1 MPIVPKE
8 DMFVQSILPQGRLA
22 YQDIR
27 ATPESFG
34 GQVGQTL
41 QNTGRILEKNA
52 ISRQELLNKVNVN
65 DVYATQFDPAARA
78 IYEEFLTLRGKDA
91 AVGFPAYQQKMQN
104 LAADI
109 REGLPNDMQRMRF
122 DEMARHRTQINLDA
136 MARHQAS
143 QTNQWIDQTGDAM
156 AQTLSKRITD
166 ERYDFDYVAGPE
178 GLIQN
183 IKNLYASY
191 VRVTGQDPAASGLK
205 AGAAI
210 DKGLSDAVLTEA
222 QINPAGAKML
232 YGRYA
237 PYLSS
242 DGVRQHV
249 LDNLL
254 PAVRKEQN
262 TAVYNDLMTRFN
274 LTDPDSDVGAAT
286 SWVMD
291 PNNYKGRVAD
301 LSQRNDIAKAIQGE
315 WNRVRQVQKDNQSSV
330 DSNFTDAV
338 ARRQIAGLQLQ
349 TWKDPKTGLPPS
361 SDILQAAMEHDAN
374 PVQPGV
380 SDRDTLARLA
390 SDISNRRMNDPG
402 PINQAYLRNLIANQD
417 FRNLTGLYDTY
428 RDPAKSR
435 WFDYARDAFFARF
448 GGPTPPSSEAG
459 GFESGRGASP
469 PPESNGL
476 SAGAMTLFPRY
487 LTDLDQAVREQNLK
501 GMQIRDA
508 ADKMLQ
514 DLDRTYV
521 GQSFVKMGPAQ
532 APQANQPGTAPKS
545 GPTLQPGEA
554 AASPEDHSRGV
565 LSSVPEQMI
574 RTDRKSAP
582 DAATEWTG
590 NYLSKNHPAWP
601 LTAPNIEAARDQF
614 KAQDPEFWKHWIIE
628 GD

>member
-1 MPIVPKE
+1 
-8 DMFVQSILPQGRLA
+8 MFVQSVLPQGRLA
-22 YQDIR
+22 YEDIR

-41 QNTGRILEKNA
+41 QKTGRILEKNA
-52 ISRQELLNKVNVN
+52 ISRQELLNRVNVN

-78 IYEEFLTLRGKDA
+78 IYEEYLTLGGKDA
-91 AVGFPAYQQKMQN
+91 AVGFPAYQQKMQD

-122 DEMARHRTQINLDA
+122 DEMARHRTQSNLDA

-143 QTNQWIDQTGDAM
+143 QTNQWVGQTADAM

-166 ERYDFDYVAGPE
+166 ERYDFDYVAGAE
-178 GLIQN
+178 GLIRSIN
-183 IKNLYASY
+183 NLYASY
-191 VRVTGQDPAASGLK
+191 DRVTGQDPAASRLK

-210 DKGLSDAVLTEA
+210 DRGLSDAVLTEA
-222 QINPAGAKML
+222 AANPEGAKML
-232 YGRYA
+232 YDRYA
-237 PYLSS
+237 PYMTS
-242 DGVRQHV
+242 DDVRQHV

-254 PAVRKEQN
+254 PAVRQKQSA
-262 TAVYNDLMTRFN
+262 AVYNDVVTRFN
-274 LTDPDSDVGAAT
+274 LTDPGSDIKAAT

-291 PNNYKGRVAD
+291 PDNYKGQVAD
-301 LSQRNDIAKAIQGE
+301 LSQRNDVAKAIQGE
-315 WNRVRQVQKDNQSSV
+315 WNRVRQVQKDNQSSA
-330 DSNFTDAV
+330 DGNFTDAV
-338 ARRQIAGLQLQ
+338 AGRQIAGLQLQ
-349 TWKDPKTGLPPS
+349 AWKDPKTGLPPS

-374 PVQPGV
+374 SNQPVV

-390 SDISNRRMNDPG
+390 SDISNRRMNGPG
-402 PINQAYLRNLIANQD
+402 PINQAYLRNLIDNRD
-417 FRNLTGLYDTY
+417 FRDLTGLYDTY

-448 GGPTPPSSEAG
+448 GDPTPPSTAEL
-459 GFESGRGASP
+459 ESGPGALP
-469 PPESNGL
+469 PPASNGA

-521 GQSFVKMGPAQ
+521 GQSFGQMGPAP
-532 APQANQPGTAPKS
+532 ASQANQPGTAPKS
-545 GPTLQPGEA
+545 ESTLQAGES

-565 LSSVPEQMI
+565 PSSVPEQMI
-574 RTDRKSAP
+574 RTDRESAP
-582 DAATEWTG
+582 DPAMEWTV

-601 LTAPNIEAARDQF
+601 LTAPNIEAAHDQF
-614 KAQDPEFWKHWIIE
+614 KARDPEFWKHWIIK